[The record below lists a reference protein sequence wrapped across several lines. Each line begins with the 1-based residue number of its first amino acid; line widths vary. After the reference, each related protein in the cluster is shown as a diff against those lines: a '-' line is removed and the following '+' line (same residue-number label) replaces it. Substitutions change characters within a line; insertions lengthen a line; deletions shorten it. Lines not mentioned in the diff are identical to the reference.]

1 MRRLEDQI
9 GKSLLRRTTRSLEL
23 TRDGESLMGYARE
36 ILALNRDAMRQLSK
50 SSIEGKI
57 RVGISEDFAHPR
69 LFGVLQDFASCYPA
83 VQISVRVDIP
93 GEMIAA
99 MSGACRCR
107 AGKRSRCRE
116 RRDARHATGE
126 SRLPGAFCVRR
137 CGRVRNM

>member
-1 MRRLEDQI
+1 MRKRGNRIFQRRRDVSAHWHAI
-9 GKSLLRRTTRSLEL
+9 GKLSPLPASGARKVSIAYHLAAKLLH
-23 TRDGESLMGYARE
+23 
-36 ILALNRDAMRQLSK
+36 
-50 SSIEGKI
+50 EGK
-57 RVGISEDFAHPR
+57 GHNDQMHQLAYA

-137 CGRVRNM
+137 CGRVRSM